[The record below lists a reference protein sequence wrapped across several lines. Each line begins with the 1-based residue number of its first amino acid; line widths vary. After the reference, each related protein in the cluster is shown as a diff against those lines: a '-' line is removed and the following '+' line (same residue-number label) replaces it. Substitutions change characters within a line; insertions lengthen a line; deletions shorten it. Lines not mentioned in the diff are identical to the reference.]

1 MREKLLSVEN
11 LRTVFKNKK
20 KSFAAVDD
28 LTFSIDRGK
37 TLGIVGESGSGKTI
51 SALSVMGLLP
61 YRSVIEN
68 GKIMFDGRDLLELN
82 PKEISKLRGKEIA
95 MIFQDP
101 IMSLD
106 QVFTVG
112 SQITEAIL
120 IHEKISRKEAKLKA
134 IKLLE
139 DVEIADAER
148 VFNSYPFELS
158 GGMCQRIM
166 IAIALSCEPKLLF
179 ADEPTTALDVTVQAQ
194 IMDLLKSIQKN
205 KDTAIILI
213 THDLGVVADMTDEII
228 VMYAGK
234 VMERASTSEI
244 FENAYHPYTLGL
256 MKSIPRISN
265 KDDKLYSIKGMV
277 PDIQNLPK
285 GCKFSNRCSFTT
297 DKCIEDEPMM
307 QEIQPEHFV
316 RCHRADEIRERGL
329 TLE

>member
-61 YRSVIEN
+61 YRSTIEN
-68 GKIMFDGRDLLELN
+68 GKIMFEGKNLLELN
-82 PKEISKLRGKEIA
+82 PKEISRLRGKEIA

-112 SQITEAIL
+112 SQIVEAIL

-277 PDIQNLPK
+277 PDIQNVPK

-316 RCHRADEIRERGL
+316 RCHRAAEIRERGL